1 MFDLWNLN
9 KEPSTGF
16 YILSR
21 VVCRG
26 IMYLKIPQENTFF
39 HITSAN
45 SSTNLTHFV
54 LLDTLINVYTVR
66 NLSKMFITM
75 FGHGKYQLP
84 MVSMKTSKTSEYFE
98 NFKISQK
105 IYVSKSTWSKS
116 LSSILVITTKFRF

>member
-1 MFDLWNLN
+1 
-9 KEPSTGF
+9 
-16 YILSR
+16 
-21 VVCRG
+21 
-26 IMYLKIPQENTFF
+26 MYLKIPQENTFF

-75 FGHGKYQLP
+75 FGHDKYQLP

-105 IYVSKSTWSKS
+105 IYVSKST
-116 LSSILVITTKFRF
+116 